1 MAVLS
6 KTTRSVWVGF
16 LQLDEYDE
24 SISVHDE
31 VKWQVSALSEGFL
44 DGALPEDAFV
54 DFELD
59 RYADVMG
66 LARAQLAGTVA
77 RIRWVQYPVSMAPLP
92 SDASEESLPSVS
104 SVYST
109 KEPMGRMR
117 QDREALVV
125 QRAKA
130 SPGFSGFVVDVVL
143 DRNSEE
149 LESLRVRLPVV
160 PGVPWPESG

>member
-1 MAVLS
+1 M
-6 KTTRSVWVGF
+6 GF

-24 SISVHDE
+24 TISVHDE
-31 VKWQVSALSEGFL
+31 VKWQVSALPEAFL

-66 LARAQLAGTVA
+66 LARAHLAGTVA
-77 RIRWVQYPVSMAPLP
+77 RIRWVQYPVSRAPLP
-92 SDASEESLPSVS
+92 SDAPEELLPTVK

-125 QRAKA
+125 QRGKA
-130 SPGFSGFVVDVVL
+130 SPGFGGFVVDVVL
-143 DRNSEE
+143 DRNSEK
-149 LESLRVRLPVV
+149 LEALRVRLHVV
-160 PGVPWPESG
+160 PSVPWPEPG